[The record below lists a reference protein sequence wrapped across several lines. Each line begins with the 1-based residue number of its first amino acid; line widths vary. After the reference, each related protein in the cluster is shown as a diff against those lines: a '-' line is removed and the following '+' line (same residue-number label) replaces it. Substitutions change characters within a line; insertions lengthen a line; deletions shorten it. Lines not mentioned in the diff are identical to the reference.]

1 MHSTDENF
9 VQKAGASQAAAAHGV
24 ALIAPDTSPRNAEP
38 VDGENDSYDFGSA
51 AGFYIDATEKPW
63 CDAGESGLRSLRST
77 TFPPPTIPPPMDG
90 PGISKLHSTP
100 PPSQPARAHADTRTP
115 CPQPTRAS
123 PGYAMET
130 YVTEELPALAAQ
142 IDGIDTGVAS
152 IMGHSMGGHG
162 ALSLGFKSVVNGGPV
177 RFRSISA
184 FSPICHPTNGAW
196 GQKAFEGYLGSVE
209 AGEPHD
215 ATLIM
220 KGASGAAADALRD
233 VPLLVHTGGADN
245 FYHDGQLQPEALQEA
260 MEAIG
265 RADTGM
271 VKLEEG
277 YDHSYFFIS
286 SFVRIWCYYQ
296 RW

>member
-1 MHSTDENF
+1 MPCSTDENF

-38 VDGENDSYDFGSA
+38 VAGENDSYDFGSA
-51 AGFYIDATEKPW
+51 AGFYIDATEQPW
-63 CDAGESGLRSLRST
+63 CDAGETGLRHH
-77 TFPPPTIPPPMDG
+77 PPPQARAAPPP
-90 PGISKLHSTP
+90 PRQLRALALRLPHP
-100 PPSQPARAHADTRTP
+100 NAHARAGARNLPPNSSHANHHAHP
-115 CPQPTRAS
+115 

-162 ALSLGFKSVVNGGPV
+162 ALSLGFKSLVNGGPV

-260 MEAIG
+260 MEA
-265 RADTGM
+265 
-271 VKLEEG
+271 
-277 YDHSYFFIS
+277 
-286 SFVRIWCYYQ
+286 VRP
-296 RW
+296 RLRLRLRLPSD